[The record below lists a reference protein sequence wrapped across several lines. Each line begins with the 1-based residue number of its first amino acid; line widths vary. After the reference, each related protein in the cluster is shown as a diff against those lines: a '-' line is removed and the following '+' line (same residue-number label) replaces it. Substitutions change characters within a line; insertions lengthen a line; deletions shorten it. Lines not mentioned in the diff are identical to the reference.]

1 MDRDN
6 GDLPLDLGVPNFRK
20 TQLIQDFHP
29 ECSGSK
35 KIRIQIHILEKQL
48 FQKLPSGHVVEPGHV
63 CCWFQVLDV
72 LVGLSENWV

>member
-1 MDRDN
+1 MRYLTNNIQLRAWKYRVGPPVMDRDN

-35 KIRIQIHILEKQL
+35 KNQNTDSHSWEAT
-48 FQKLPSGHVVEPGHV
+48 F
-63 CCWFQVLDV
+63 
-72 LVGLSENWV
+72 SETA